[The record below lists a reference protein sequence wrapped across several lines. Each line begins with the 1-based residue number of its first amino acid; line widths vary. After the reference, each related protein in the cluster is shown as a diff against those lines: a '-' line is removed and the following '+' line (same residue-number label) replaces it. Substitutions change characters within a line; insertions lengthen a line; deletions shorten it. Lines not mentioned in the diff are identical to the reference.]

1 MINNKKKVVIV
12 GTAWPLRGGLAAF
25 NERLAREFLRHGNEV
40 KIFNFS
46 MQYPSFLFP
55 GKTQYSSSPSPED
68 LDIKSTVNTLNPLS
82 WYYTASQIKKFDPD
96 IVIIKYWIPF
106 VAPSLGKIARLVR
119 KNGHSKVISIID
131 NIIPHEKRPGDNLLS
146 KYWVN
151 SVDGFITMS
160 KDVLKDL
167 ETFDNKKPKVY
178 CPHPLYDHYG
188 EKTTKTTAK
197 KNLGLD
203 TETNY
208 LLFFG
213 IIRDYKGLDILLN
226 AIDKEFFEKNNI
238 KLLVAGEFYT
248 DSKPYLDIIEKRKL
262 ENLVIMSN
270 GFIPDEKVADYFN
283 ACDVVIQPYKDA
295 TQSGVTQIAY
305 HFEKPIITTNVGG
318 LAEIVPD
325 GKAGFVVNPD
335 AGEVKKAVEKFYS
348 ENKEEEF
355 IKGVKEIKKNYS
367 WKRMLE
373 SIDEIIKLTDKNHD
387 SKK

>member
-82 WYYTASQIKKFDPD
+82 WYYTVSQIKKFDPD

-325 GKAGFVVNPD
+325 GKAGFVVNSD

>member
-119 KNGHSKVISIID
+119 KNGYSKVISIID

-325 GKAGFVVNPD
+325 GKAGFVVNSD